1 MRNNI
6 YKILITICFYF
17 NFISSSYSNEDFIFQ
32 ISEIDIKENGNLI
45 IGSNG
50 GKAITTDGFE
60 VIGEKFNYNKLTN
73 ILTVFNNVKLVSKK
87 DQIII
92 LSDKATYLK
101 NDEIIFTEGN
111 SKAFNDEFT
120 LDASKFKFN
129 KNKNILNAE
138 ENVKFLDTKD
148 DTTILSDKAT
158 YLKND
163 EIIFTEGNSKAFNDE
178 FTLDASK
185 FKFNKNKNIL
195 NAEENVK
202 FLDTKDDT
210 TILSDKATYL
220 KNDEIIFTE
229 GNSKAFNDEF
239 TLDASKFKFNKN
251 KNILN
256 AEENV
261 KFLDTKDDTT
271 ILSDKATYLKN
282 DEIIFTEGNSKA
294 FNDEF
299 TLDASKFKFNKNKN
313 ILNAEE
319 NVKFLDT
326 KDDTTILSDK
336 ATYLKNDEIIFTEGS
351 TKGLIQNKYNFNS
364 KDIAYSKIDGYL
376 KSKSKSTIE
385 DDEGNSYELDSFF
398 MKSITKY

>member
-1 MRNNI
+1 MRNSI
-6 YKILITICFYF
+6 YKILITICFYL

-376 KSKSKSTIE
+376 KSKV
-385 DDEGNSYELDSFF
+385 NPQ
-398 MKSITKY
+398 